1 MQYSQELVED
11 LALVY
16 LIFTGYTDG
25 ELNADEVEAMEK
37 ILNVWT
43 DGFMTE
49 EMKDLIPYTQRKVA
63 DAYRNGLVHRRL
75 LDALDSLYDRLHQ
88 SKLKIV
94 LFDLLALAKL
104 DGIIETR
111 ERAFIDKVA
120 SRWGF
125 KLSETAYQN
134 AA

>member
-16 LIFTGYTDG
+16 LVFIGYTKG
-25 ELNADEVEAMEK
+25 KLNTPEIEAMEK

-49 EMKDLIPYTQRKVA
+49 ELKDLIPYTQRKVA
-63 DAYRNGLVHRRL
+63 EAHRHGLAHRRL
-75 LDALDSLYDRLHQ
+75 LDALDSLHDRLHP

-104 DGIIETR
+104 DGVIEPR
-111 ERAFIDKVA
+111 EREFIDRVA

-125 KLSETAYQN
+125 KLSDTAYQK

>member
-16 LIFTGYTDG
+16 LVFTGYTEG
-25 ELNADEVEAMEK
+25 KLAPVEAEAMEK
-37 ILNVWT
+37 VLNVWT
-43 DGFMTE
+43 DDFFSE

-63 DAYRNGLVHRRL
+63 EAHKHNQVHSRFI
-75 LDALDSLYDRLHQ
+75 DALDSLHDRLHRT
-88 SKLKIV
+88 KLKIV

-104 DGIIETR
+104 NGEIKPSKKAFLETI
-111 ERAFIDKVA
+111 AL
-120 SRWGF
+120 RWGF
-125 KLSETAYQN
+125 KFNESAYQK

>member
-16 LIFTGYTDG
+16 LTFTGYVEGNLSD
-25 ELNADEVEAMEK
+25 ADAEAMEK

-43 DGFMTE
+43 DGFMSE

-63 DAYRNGLVHRRL
+63 EAHKHNLAHRRM
-75 LDALDSLYDRLHQ
+75 LDALDSLQDRLHAT
-88 SKLKIV
+88 KLKIV

-104 DGIIETR
+104 DGVISER
-111 ERAFIDKVA
+111 ERQFLDLVA

-125 KLSETAYQN
+125 KFEEKAYQN

>member
-16 LIFTGYTDG
+16 LIFTGYTKG
-25 ELNADEVEAMEK
+25 KLNAVEVEAMEK

-43 DGFMTE
+43 DGFMSE

-63 DAYRNGLVHRRL
+63 EAHKHNQTHRRL
-75 LDALDSLYDRLHQ
+75 LDTLDSLHDRLHRT
-88 SKLKIV
+88 KLKIV

-104 DGIIETR
+104 DGVIQPSEQDFLEMI
-111 ERAFIDKVA
+111 AL
-120 SRWGF
+120 RWSF
-125 KLSETAYQN
+125 QFSESAYQK

>member
-25 ELNADEVEAMEK
+25 DLNADEVEAMEK

-63 DAYRNGLVHRRL
+63 EAHRHGLAHRRL

-104 DGIIETR
+104 DGVIELR
-111 ERAFIDKVA
+111 EREFIDKVA

-125 KLSETAYQN
+125 KFSEAAYQK

>member
-16 LIFTGYTDG
+16 LVFTGYTKG
-25 ELNADEVEAMEK
+25 KLNAPEIEAMEK

-49 EMKDLIPYTQRKVA
+49 ELKDLIPYTQRKVA
-63 DAYRNGLVHRRL
+63 EAHRHGLAHRRL
-75 LDALDSLYDRLHQ
+75 LDALDSLHDRLHP

-94 LFDLLALAKL
+94 LFDLLALANL
-104 DGIIETR
+104 DGVIEPR
-111 ERAFIDKVA
+111 EREFIDRVA

-125 KLSETAYQN
+125 KLSDTAYQK

>member
-49 EMKDLIPYTQRKVA
+49 EMTDLIPYTQRKVA